1 VIIDAA
7 KAVRVEDEI
16 ARRGGLGLK
25 RMCAELIG
33 ACPVCGGDDRFAVSI
48 RKQCFL
54 CRGCGRSGDVVDLV
68 KHLDGVDFK
77 TAIQTLGA
85 NERKPIA
92 PAKPSEAAL
101 GATVHHEKKESD
113 QEKTERAL
121 RIWDEA
127 SEVNGTLA
135 EQYLRRRG
143 LELPDDDHALR
154 FYSPCPFADTR
165 YPALVALFRD
175 VLTDEPKAIHRIAL
189 APGGILIAKRM
200 LDRVGGAAIKIDA
213 DQNVE
218 HGLAVG
224 EGLETMMAARM
235 RGFRPAWA
243 LGSAGALKNFPPLN
257 GVECLSIIVDH
268 DLPDKNGRQAGQE
281 AAAECSSRWT
291 AAGREVRRIVPRQ
304 AGHDMADL
312 AEAPHDQ

>member
-1 VIIDAA
+1 MIIDMA
-7 KAVRVEDEI
+7 KSVRVEDEI

-25 RMCAELIG
+25 RMGAELIG
-33 ACPVCGGDDRFAVSI
+33 ACPVCGGRDRFAVSI
-48 RKQCFL
+48 RKQIFL
-54 CRGCGRSGDVVDLV
+54 CRGCARSGDVIAMVQ
-68 KHLDGVDFK
+68 HLDSADFK
-77 TAIQTLGA
+77 TAVQTLGGT
-85 NERKPIA
+85 ERKPIA
-92 PAKPSEAAL
+92 DGRNYKHCRLPAEP
-101 GATVHHEKKESD
+101 TVHHEKD

-154 FYSPCPFADTR
+154 FYSPCPFGDTR
-165 YPALVALFRD
+165 YPALIALFRD
-175 VLTDEPKAIHRIAL
+175 VVTDEPKAIHRIAL

-200 LDRVGGAAIKIDA
+200 LGRVGGCAIKIDA
-213 DQNVE
+213 DADVE

-224 EGLETMMAARM
+224 EGIETMIAARM

-243 LGSAGALKNFPPLN
+243 LGSAGTLKTFPVLN
-257 GVECLSIIVDH
+257 GVDALTIIVDH
-268 DLPDKNGRQAGQE
+268 DMPDKNGRQAGQQ
-281 AAAECSSRWT
+281 AAAECSQRWT
-291 AAGREVRRIVPRQ
+291 AASREVRRIVPRQ

-312 AEAPHDQ
+312 VEAPHDQ